1 MRCVP
6 EHFFRLERGDVVA
19 IRSIGGRVEK
29 SLEGILAANWL
40 FEFREFVVVH
50 HTDCGALHWT
60 TEGLRGF
67 IRERAP
73 GDEGI
78 DKLDFGDIAE

>member
-1 MRCVP
+1 MEELR
-6 EHFFRLERGDVVA
+6 RA
-19 IRSIGGRVEK
+19 WRVFWQQ
-29 SLEGILAANWL
+29 NWL